1 MNRFSAKI
9 GRLDIFGIIYIL
21 ELLKCLDFFEVEA
34 NNMLQLYFTTAPNNI
49 SGILYLKTVV
59 KSRRFIIFWY

>member
-34 NNMLQLYFTTAPNNI
+34 NNMLQLYLTTAPNNI